1 MRRGVLVTLLALA
14 TAVAVHQ
21 EATAVAGSV
30 ARRAPTLHR
39 EYVFEDGSIWVYDID
54 RAHRLV
60 QQIPLPQ
67 AQGVRGVGVGLPQHT
82 LYVSYGGDGGLNGNG
97 SLLAFDLL
105 RKRVLWTKT
114 YDTGVD
120 SFAITPDGRTIYMP
134 TGELSPGNQWLVINA
149 RTGALLGS
157 LSGGTGPHN
166 TVIGPRGKFAYL
178 GGRNSP
184 YLYVASTSTRRVVK
198 QVGPLQSGVR
208 PFTVNSA
215 ETLAFTTATGVLG
228 FQMSSLVTG
237 KVLFTVGFKGFSY
250 DPSRFDPS
258 APSHGI
264 SLSPDGREL
273 YVIDGPNSYV
283 HVFAINGPSQAP
295 SAIADIK
302 LAHPLTGLES
312 PCAYDCVRNGW
323 LQHSSSGRYVY
334 VGDSG
339 DVIDTRTKRIVAFL
353 PALDQTRKMLEIDW
367 RLGLPVATTTR
378 TGVGPVRE

>member
-1 MRRGVLVTLLALA
+1 MRRCALLALLALA
-14 TAVAVHQ
+14 TVVSVHHG
-21 EATAVAGSV
+21 ATAVAGSA
-30 ARRAPTLHR
+30 ARPAPTLHR

-67 AQGVRGVGVGLPQHT
+67 ARGVRGVGVGLPQHT

-105 RKRVLWTKT
+105 TKRVLWTKA
-114 YDTGVD
+114 YGTGID
-120 SFAITPDGRTIYMP
+120 SFALTPNGRTIYMP
-134 TGELSPGNQWLVINA
+134 TGELSSGNQWLVIDA
-149 RTGALLGS
+149 RSGASLGS

-166 TVIGPRGKFAYL
+166 TVVGPSGRFVYL

-184 YLYVASTSTRRVVK
+184 ELDVASTSTRRVVRR
-198 QVGPLQSGVR
+198 VGPLRSGVR
-208 PFTVNSA
+208 PFTINSA
-215 ETLAFTTATGVLG
+215 ETLAFTTATGFLG
-228 FQMSSLVTG
+228 FQMSSLTTG
-237 KVLFTVGFKGFSY
+237 KVLFTVDFHGFSY
-250 DPSRFDPS
+250 DPGRYDAS

-283 HVFAINGPSQAP
+283 HVFAIGGATQAP
-295 SAIADIK
+295 RAIADIK
-302 LAHPLTGLES
+302 LAHPLSGEES
-312 PCAYDCVRNGW
+312 PCTYDCARDGW

-353 PALDQTRKMLEIDW
+353 PALQQTRKMLEIDW

-378 TGVGPVRE
+378 TGVGPVRR